1 MKMNSSNIMF
11 MMVLTMS
18 VIMSMSS
25 NNFMTTWI
33 SMEINLITFMPMMK
47 KSNKMNEQSMKY
59 LIIQSVA
66 SSIMMASMIINSII
80 NHPIN
85 ESIMMMSGVLTKV
98 GMMPFHLWLPMTMQM
113 MSWKMC
119 MMMMTLQKIIP
130 TMMTTQMT
138 NIKMMI
144 MPMMMS
150 MMMGPI
156 VGMKQT
162 SMKKLMAYS
171 SITNSP
177 IMIVS
182 LHTSKQQ
189 FIMFFTMY
197 SMINIMMMKLM
208 ESNNILFLNQMN
220 SQTSMT
226 KMSMMISAFSM
237 SGMPPTTGFLIK
249 WMIMKS
255 SMEMS
260 IIIPMMMISSSVMS
274 TFMYLNMFLPSMT
287 KSTESK
293 MKYKNKKMKKESIM
307 VMTMNTMGIPMM
319 MLTNLN

>member
-1 MKMNSSNIMF
+1 MNSSNIMF

-319 MLTNLN
+319 MLTNLS